1 MKSTMIIITI
11 RLLSQF
17 KMASVLMF
25 LLEPKIPKFSNIHEN
40 CFKRSFHQIGSRLS
54 FFYLSI
60 SILDLIGEKRHLA
73 STNMKTRLMW
83 IFTSVR

>member
-25 LLEPKIPKFSNIHEN
+25 LLEPKIPKNFQIFMKIVSNEVSIRLVL
-40 CFKRSFHQIGSRLS
+40 FFH
-54 FFYLSI
+54 LSI
-60 SILDLIGEKRHLA
+60 SFLDLIGEKRHLA
-73 STNMKTRLMW
+73 SINMKTRL